1 MLPKNF
7 NELSAKEQAKL
18 GLPEGFK
25 LFTPSKFEGM
35 NQSDSRI
42 GMPDTDLFYLEN
54 FVNIGDYNL
63 RTLWDAGTA
72 LYTAPNGKTIIY
84 FFSFNIGSA
93 NYFAVFL
100 SDGTAIQ
107 VNASTGATT
116 SISSTAGTFY
126 NSSLSS
132 QIPVCGQW
140 ASSYL
145 LIANNFSPNDYWTWD
160 GGTLFTAGS
169 LSPTVTITAG
179 GSNYSSAPTVVSY
192 GGEGTGATF
201 LATVLNGSVV
211 NIQITN
217 AGTGYEPGDQVQ
229 LYISGGGTD
238 SNAELV
244 ANLASGA
251 ISGVVI
257 TSPGTGYTN
266 GTYALGFTGGGGT
279 GATGTYTVTGN
290 TVTSTV
296 ITAGGS
302 GYTSSPTVS
311 FPSGGGT
318 GASGIAEI
326 ASDSVS
332 SVTVVNGGTNFTSTP
347 TITFVGGGGTGATA
361 SAVMSGGSISS
372 VTVTAAGSGY
382 TTAPAVEVQSGLNNA
397 AYATVTL
404 MPYGISGTSIETFQ
418 SRVWIAYPFQS
429 VQGSGVQQT
438 GGTFNVSA
446 PGSFTDFATSDG
458 GLNFTST
465 DNYLK
470 AQYINLRQ
478 SNGYLYPFGDSS
490 VSVISNVQTS
500 GSPPSTTFNY
510 QNTDPQ
516 IGASWRDTCDDF
528 SRTVLFG
535 NPLGVWGLYGGAVT
549 KISKKLDSLFTNA
562 IFPPTA
568 GALTPTAA
576 VANVFSRRIFCML
589 MTLKD
594 PFTQAKVNKMVC
606 WDEKDWFI
614 ASQTPNL
621 TFIGTQEI
629 SSNLAAWGTDG
640 NSLYPLF
647 NKPSTL
653 QKKISTKLYGIQS
666 AVIKEQAYAFAI
678 MAQDLSAT
686 QSGVSFNVN
695 IDTNFESPDT
705 GVFSYAIAPIAF
717 QAPIPTY
724 PLYVTSAVEDV
735 YAMNIGATLT
745 TNSTDL
751 TINFMALG
759 YVDVTSELALDG
771 G

>member
-1 MLPKNF
+1 MLPQNF
-7 NELSAKEQAKL
+7 GQLSAKEQAKV

-25 LFTPSKFEGM
+25 LFTPSKFDGL
-35 NQSDSRI
+35 NLSDSRI

-54 FVNIGDYNL
+54 FVHIGDYNL

-72 LYTAPNGKTIIY
+72 LYTAATGKTIVY
-84 FFSFNIGSA
+84 FYAFNIGVN

-100 SDGTAIQ
+100 NDGTAVQ
-107 VNASTGATT
+107 VNSATGAVTT
-116 SISSTAGTFY
+116 ISSAANTFY
-126 NSSLSS
+126 DSSLSL

-145 LIANNFSPNDYWTWD
+145 IIANNFVPNAYWVWD
-160 GGTLFTAGS
+160 GSTLFTAGS
-169 LSPTVTITAG
+169 LSPTVTITSG
-179 GSNYSSAPTVVSY
+179 GSNYSSAPTVVAY

-211 NIQITN
+211 NIQVTN

-238 SNAELV
+238 STPELI
-244 ANLASGA
+244 ANLASGTV
-251 ISGVVI
+251 SGVVI
-257 TSPGTGYTN
+257 TNPGIGYTN
-266 GTYALGFTGGGGT
+266 GTYALGFSGGGGT

-290 TVTSTV
+290 VVTSTD

-311 FPSGGGT
+311 FPSGSGT

-326 ASDSVS
+326 ASDSVA
-332 SVTVVNGGTNFTSTP
+332 SVTVINGGTNLTGTP
-347 TITFVGGGGTGATA
+347 TISFSGGGGTGAV
-361 SAVMSGGSISS
+361 AVATVSGGSITF
-372 VTVTAAGSGY
+372 VDVIVVGSGY
-382 TTAPAVEVQSGLNNA
+382 TSAPAVTAQSGLNNA
-397 AYATVTL
+397 AYATVSL

-458 GLNFTST
+458 GLNFIST

-478 SNGYLYPFGDSS
+478 SNGYLYPLGDSS

-516 IGASWRDTCDDF
+516 IGAAWRDSCDDF

-535 NPLGVWGLYGGAVT
+535 NALGVWGLYGGAVT
-549 KISKKLDSLFTNA
+549 KISKKLDSLFTAA
-562 IFPPTA
+562 IFPA
-568 GALTPTAA
+568 SGGLVPTAA

-589 MTLKD
+589 MTFKD
-594 PFTQAKVNKMVC
+594 PSSQASVNKMVC

-629 SSNLAAWGTDG
+629 SSNLSAWGTDG
-640 NSLYPLF
+640 KSLYPLF
-647 NKPSTL
+647 NTPSSL
-653 QKKISTKLYGIQS
+653 PKKLSTKLYGVQAPI
-666 AVIKEQAYAFAI
+666 IKEQVYTFAI
-678 MAQDLSAT
+678 QAQDLSAT
-686 QSGVSFNVN
+686 QSGVAFNVS
-695 IDTNFESPDT
+695 IDTNFESPET
-705 GVFSYAIAPIAF
+705 NLYSYPLAPIAF

-724 PLYVTSAVEDV
+724 PLYSTSITGDV
-735 YAMNIGATLT
+735 YAMNIGATVT
-745 TNSTDL
+745 TTSTDL
-751 TINFMALG
+751 TINFMGIG
-759 YVDVTSELALDG
+759 YCDVVAELALPG